1 MDVRVYIVASGE
13 KYGEKKK
20 ENNEYREENVA
31 NGCFIRATRSKS
43 RHEQE
48 VGWGMST
55 YIR

>member
-13 KYGEKKK
+13 KYGKKK
-20 ENNEYREENVA
+20 ESNEYREENVA